1 MAKYIIK
8 RVLVLVAIVLGITF
22 LVFSLIKALPGDPV
36 VGLLGQ
42 RADPE
47 DIKRIGNALGVDKP
61 FLVQYTGFVTLLLR
75 GDLGRSYYSNRD
87 VIREIAHKL
96 PNTIALA
103 TAAMTL
109 GLVFGLVFGFVAGV
123 NNGGY
128 IDRVF
133 SVLSLAGL
141 SVPVFWSGL
150 MLMVLLSL
158 KLELLPP
165 SGTAGMR
172 YVILPAITLSLPA
185 SATIAR
191 VVRASVIDTLRQP
204 FVRFL
209 TAKGLTRRRILGVHV
224 LKNILIPLITIVG
237 LDFGSFLNGSV
248 LTETIFGWDGI
259 GRYTVEG
266 IFKRDYPVVMGCIL
280 TGSAVFVLINTLVD
294 IAYHYVDPRLRSS
307 TPQ

>member
-1 MAKYIIK
+1 MLIYIIK
-8 RVLVLVAIVLGITF
+8 RGLVLVGILLGISF
-22 LVFSLIKALPGDPV
+22 LVFSLLKALPGDPV

-47 DIKRIGNALGVDKP
+47 DVRRIGSALGVDKP
-61 FLVQYTGFVTLLLR
+61 FLVQYAGFVTLLLR

-87 VIREIAHKL
+87 VLKEITHKL
-96 PNTIALA
+96 PNTITLA

-109 GLVFGLVFGFVAGV
+109 GLICGLLFGFVAGV
-123 NNGGY
+123 NSGGY

-133 SVLSLAGL
+133 SVLSLVGL

-150 MLMVLLSL
+150 MLMMLLSL
-158 KLELLPP
+158 KLQLLPP
-165 SGTAGMR
+165 SGTAGVS
-172 YVILPAITLSLPA
+172 YVVLPAITLSLPA

-191 VVRASVIDTLRQP
+191 VVRAAVIDTLRQP

-209 TAKGLTRRRILGVHV
+209 TAKGLRRCRIICIHV
-224 LKNILIPLITIVG
+224 LRNILIPLITIVG
-237 LDFGSFLNGSV
+237 LDFASFLNGSV
-248 LTETIFGWDGI
+248 LTETVFGWDGI

-280 TGSAVFVLINTLVD
+280 TGSVAFVLVNTIVD
-294 IAYHYVDPRLRSS
+294 IAYHYADPRLRSS
-307 TPQ
+307 ARR